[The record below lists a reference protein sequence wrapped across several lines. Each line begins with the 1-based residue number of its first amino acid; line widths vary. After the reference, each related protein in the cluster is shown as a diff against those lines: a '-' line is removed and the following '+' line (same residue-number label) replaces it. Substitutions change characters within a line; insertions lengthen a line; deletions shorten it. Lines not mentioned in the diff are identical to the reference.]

1 MTVAES
7 WNLVAGGP
15 SRANLRK
22 GHLLEGPV
30 VTVNRAIDIVER
42 GIDVDFAA
50 FSDGPGLAWR
60 GLDLE
65 RHWRPG
71 MILWVSAG
79 VTQGTVKLP
88 DGTKRGV
95 PGPPYAKIWDQALPA
110 SVGFRLMP
118 YGILKDEAAES
129 GTRTA
134 FTTFCAFHGILRF
147 KPKAIRI
154 LCMDMAGSWVEGW
167 TEETCHAYDMEKNG
181 LDRWTHERRVM
192 EREINKARSEGIR
205 VEVMSPAPEVVS
217 A

>member
-1 MTVAES
+1 TYRQERSGKPSDDRCPDDELRPSQQRGCLPLLDLLRAQGQPRRQGLAGDDVQGGRPDAGRDGSCTPLGRGEDQQRREPSGDRVSMTVAES

-95 PGPPYAKIWDQALPA
+95 PGPP
-110 SVGFRLMP
+110 
-118 YGILKDEAAES
+118 
-129 GTRTA
+129 
-134 FTTFCAFHGILRF
+134 
-147 KPKAIRI
+147 
-154 LCMDMAGSWVEGW
+154 
-167 TEETCHAYDMEKNG
+167 
-181 LDRWTHERRVM
+181 
-192 EREINKARSEGIR
+192 
-205 VEVMSPAPEVVS
+205 
-217 A
+217 